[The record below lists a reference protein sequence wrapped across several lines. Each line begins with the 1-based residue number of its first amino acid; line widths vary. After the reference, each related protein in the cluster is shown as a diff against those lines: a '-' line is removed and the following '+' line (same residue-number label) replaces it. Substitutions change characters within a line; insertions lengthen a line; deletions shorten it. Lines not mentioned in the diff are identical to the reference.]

1 MKTKITKDPEARDNY
16 RGDLMKYIILVGDG
30 MGDYP
35 IEQLG
40 SKTPLEV
47 AKTPNLD
54 KLASIGKCGKLV
66 TIPEGAAPE
75 SALANMSILGY
86 DVSNFQGRGVLEA
99 AAMGIN
105 IDERDVAFRCNTIC
119 VENGIIKNHS
129 GGHISSKESHELI
142 KTIATKLG
150 NEEIKF
156 FPGVSYRH
164 ILILKHK
171 YSPDLICTP
180 PHDVPG
186 TPFKNVLVRAK
197 NNAAEKTAELLNNL
211 IIESKTILD
220 NHPVNLKRVEAG
232 KDAANMIWPWASG
245 RKPVIKTFQERFGIK
260 GAVISAVD
268 LIRGLGIY
276 AGFDVLDVEGATG
289 LYDTNYEGKA
299 DACLTALET
308 YDLLYVH
315 VEAPD
320 EASHQGDWKQKV
332 KCIEDFDKRLV
343 KRILDNLK
351 DDIKLAVLT
360 DHYNPISVRTHT
372 REPVPFLIYDR
383 NEEPDDIKN
392 FTEDSFDGGSFGLLT
407 GEEFIEIFLNG
418 RQNE

>member
-1 MKTKITKDPEARDNY
+1 
-16 RGDLMKYIILVGDG
+16 

-35 IEQLG
+35 IDELG
-40 SKTPLEV
+40 HKTPLEV

-54 KLASIGKCGKLV
+54 KLASMGKCGKLV
-66 TIPEGAAPE
+66 TIPEGADPE

-105 IDERDVAFRCNTIC
+105 VDERDIAFRCNTIC
-119 VENGIIKNHS
+119 VENDTIKNHS
-129 GGHISSKESHELI
+129 GGHISSEESHELI
-142 KTIATKLG
+142 EAVSKELG
-150 NEEIKF
+150 NEEIRF

-186 TPFKNVLVRAK
+186 TPFKDVLVKAK
-197 NNAAEKTAELLNNL
+197 NISGEKTAEFLNNL
-211 IIESKTILD
+211 IIQSRSVLE
-220 NHPVNLKRVEAG
+220 NHPVNIKRVNAG
-232 KDAANMIWPWASG
+232 KNAANMIWPWAPG
-245 RKPVIKTFQERFGIK
+245 RKPVMKTFQEKFGIK

-276 AGFDVLDVEGATG
+276 AGFNVIDVDGATG

-299 DACLTALET
+299 EACLTALET
-308 YDLLYVH
+308 YDLVYVH

-320 EASHQGDWKQKV
+320 EASHQGDWKLKI

-343 KRILDNLK
+343 KRIFDQLK
-351 DDIKLAVLT
+351 DDVKLTVLT

-372 REPVPFLIYDR
+372 CEPVPFLIYDK
-383 NEEPDDIKN
+383 NEEPDDIKT
-392 FTEDSFDGGSFGLLT
+392 FTEDSCSRGSFGQLT
-407 GEEFIEIFLNG
+407 GEEFIKVFLND
-418 RQNE
+418 QIK

>member
-1 MKTKITKDPEARDNY
+1 
-16 RGDLMKYIILVGDG
+16 MKYIILVGDG

-40 SKTPLEV
+40 NKTPLEI

-54 KLASIGKCGKLV
+54 KLASLGKCGKLV

-105 IDERDVAFRCNTIC
+105 IDEGDVAFRCNTIC
-119 VENGIIKNHS
+119 VEDGIIKNHS
-129 GGHISSKESHELI
+129 GGHISSNESHELI

-150 NEEIKF
+150 NDNIKF

-164 ILILKHK
+164 ILILKHR
-171 YSPDLICTP
+171 YSSDLICTP

-186 TPFKNVLVRAK
+186 SQFKEMLVKA
-197 NNAAEKTAELLNNL
+197 NNNDSLETAELLNKL
-211 IIESKTILD
+211 ILESRSLLV
-220 NHPVNLKRVEAG
+220 NHPVNIKRINQG
-232 KDAANMIWPWASG
+232 KDPANMIWPWAPG
-245 RKPVIKTFQERFGIK
+245 RKPVMKTFQERFGIK

-299 DACLTALET
+299 DTCLTALET

-320 EASHQGDWKQKV
+320 EASHQGDLKLKI

-351 DDIKLAVLT
+351 NDVKLAVLT
-360 DHYNPISVRTHT
+360 DHYNPVSVRTHT
-372 REPVPFLIYDR
+372 REPVPLVIYDK
-383 NEEPDDIKN
+383 NAKPDDIKN
-392 FTEDSFDGGSFGLLT
+392 FTEDSCGKGSFGLLN
-407 GEEFIEIFLNG
+407 GKQFIEIFFNN
-418 RQNE
+418 R